1 MSVATVPEDERAR
14 GARRWVARLFW
25 VVPLVFYGL
34 TVSPTPGWVDA
45 AFVAR
50 VVHQVKLTVWVNHHT
65 LFTLVGAGWLRLM
78 PATMEPHY
86 ALNVLCALLASLTVY
101 LVFRIGLRLTRNVWA
116 SALGATV
123 LMVSHSLWWHATM
136 LEVYTLSTVLLSATL
151 LFVVRFDQERH
162 LRDLA
167 LATFTFGLACSNHP
181 QMAFIGVG
189 FVGLFARPEV
199 RARVL
204 HAGPLLLLAGC
215 FLLGFLPYLCVFGF
229 ELASRVGGSPAAT
242 VGTVMQRMLYE
253 ASGGGFKQHM
263 FPDGITTQQRLFWWG
278 YWFAWLVYNFLPPWL
293 LVAPVGLWQWWRRR
307 ERRASFLFFAL
318 VLAAQIVW
326 SANYMIWDMWA
337 FALPV
342 YTLMGVLVIVGIAG
356 LAERGP
362 AWRTVI
368 LALAPTVALTPW
380 LYARAADWA
389 SNSQW
394 ATEALERI
402 PEFSQ
407 ATAFWDPLDYFL
419 DPNKR
424 GYDRVERYAT
434 TILEELEPNACY
446 WGNEATVFYSLSFYY
461 KDVLGRRPDVTY
473 HLVFGIL
480 EDDRAFQR
488 HAAKML
494 GQLDRGCPVY
504 VSSLGYPERN
514 VLDHVYA
521 RLDSRRSLANVR
533 RLSTEA
539 FVETF
544 PTYSLVPIPIAPEEA
559 AKVFKLQRRAP
570 SSNENE
576 SER

>member
-1 MSVATVPEDERAR
+1 MSLARVPADERAR

-45 AFVAR
+45 AFIAR

-78 PATMEPHY
+78 PAAIEPHY
-86 ALNVLCALLASLTVY
+86 ALNLLCALLASLTVY
-101 LVFRIGLRLTRNVWA
+101 LVFHIGLRLTRNVWA

-136 LEVYTLSTVLLSATL
+136 LEVYTLSTVLLSTTL
-151 LFVVRFDQERH
+151 LFVVRFDQEGR

-181 QMAFIGVG
+181 QMAFLGTGFIG
-189 FVGLFARPEV
+189 LLARPEG
-199 RARVL
+199 RARL
-204 HAGPLLLLAGC
+204 LDTTPLLLIAGC

-229 ELASRVGGSPAAT
+229 ELASRVTGSPTAT
-242 VGTVMQRMLYE
+242 LGTVVQRMLYE
-253 ASGGGFKQHM
+253 ASGGGFKRHM
-263 FPDGITTQQRLFWWG
+263 FPGGITTQQRLFWWG
-278 YWFAWLVYNFLPPWL
+278 YWVAWLVYNFPPPWL
-293 LVAPVGLWQWWRRR
+293 LVAPVGLWQWWCRRDL
-307 ERRASFLFFAL
+307 RASFVFFAL
-318 VLAAQIVW
+318 VLLAQIVW

-337 FALPV
+337 FALPAYV
-342 YTLMGVLVIVGIAG
+342 LVGVLVIVGIAW
-356 LAERGP
+356 LAQRGRG
-362 AWRTVI
+362 WRTAI

-389 SNSQW
+389 SKSEW
-394 ATEALERI
+394 ASEALERI

-434 TILEELEPNACY
+434 TILEKLEPNACY
-446 WGNEATVFYSLSFYY
+446 WGNEATVFYPLSFYY
-461 KDVLGRRPDVTY
+461 KDVLGRRPDVSY

-480 EDDRAFQR
+480 ENDPAFRR
-488 HAAKML
+488 HATKML
-494 GQLDRGCPVY
+494 EQLERGCPVY
-504 VSSLGYPERN
+504 VSSLGYPERD

-521 RLDSRRSLANVR
+521 RLDSRRSLGDVR

-544 PTYSLVPIPIAPEEA
+544 PEYALHRVDIDPKEEA
-559 AKVFKLQRRAP
+559 KIFKLEPRA
-570 SSNENE
+570 SSAHDDTLA
-576 SER
+576 R